1 MYSCRMRTGHRNPQ
15 AQVAKFD
22 GINLSE
28 VENNLVE
35 AVRAIKQYM

>member
-1 MYSCRMRTGHRNPQ
+1 MFSQMCMRNQNPIL
-15 AQVAKFD
+15 KFD

-35 AVRAIKQYM
+35 AVRAIKQEETK